1 MKRVTVPY
9 FSKGMKYFTPVPVGG
24 AAYLIFIGHPIW
36 AGILILLA
44 VMILTTQYVTEID
57 PDKKEYRDYFSFLSF
72 NLDEE
77 KSSFTTIDKII
88 ITKENHS
95 HMLNSRSRSRQLDWS
110 MFTASLVL
118 DGDKKLDLLTR
129 NERADLLKEVKGFAE
144 ALKTEVEDQTTSE
157 HFPIDVSKL

>member
-1 MKRVTVPY
+1 MK
-9 FSKGMKYFTPVPVGG
+9 
-24 AAYLIFIGHPIW
+24 I
-36 AGILILLA
+36 
-44 VMILTTQYVTEID
+44 
-57 PDKKEYRDYFSFLSF
+57 
-72 NLDEE
+72 
-77 KSSFTTIDKII
+77 
-88 ITKENHS
+88 
-95 HMLNSRSRSRQLDWS
+95 QLDWS